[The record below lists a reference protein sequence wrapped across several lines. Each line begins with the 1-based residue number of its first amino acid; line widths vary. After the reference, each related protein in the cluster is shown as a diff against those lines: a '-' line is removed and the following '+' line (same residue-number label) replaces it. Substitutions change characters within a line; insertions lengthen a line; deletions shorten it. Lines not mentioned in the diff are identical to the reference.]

1 MTRLIQTT
9 KEQSLK
15 SRAASIAPERK
26 IQWEATEKQQLAFY
40 YLNDDET
47 TELLYG
53 GAAGGAKSFLGCA
66 WIIINCQL
74 YPGSRWLLG
83 RAVLKQLKQSTLLT
97 FFEVCRMWGLRHGVD
112 YKYNAQ
118 DGVITFVASGSDVY
132 LKDLA
137 HYPGDPEY
145 DSLGSTEYTGAFI
158 DEASQIR
165 EKAKNVVRSRLRY
178 KLDEFGIKPKLL
190 MTCNPTKNFLY
201 TEFYKPWKNGELA
214 QSKKFIIAKVEDNP
228 FLPKSYIETLKT
240 LDKIS
245 QERLLKGN
253 WEYDDD
259 PSALMDF
266 DAITDLFTNVVEG
279 QETEYDDMNRPLPD
293 SRPRFISC
301 DVARFGADRTVITV
315 WKGWECVAVYTYK
328 MTSTTVVAGLIREK
342 MTEYNVPASHVIVD
356 EDGIGGGVKDQ
367 LYGVKG
373 FIANSRP
380 FGKTNY
386 TNLKSQCAY
395 ALANVVNKREMAMR
409 IDDSEMR
416 AGLIEEMEQIKAK
429 DIDKDG
435 KNAIIPK
442 DDVKAAIGRS
452 PDLSDCLLMR
462 MYFSFAPKARLT
474 FV

>member
-1 MTRLIQTT
+1 MIPVKKQ
-9 KEQSLK
+9 
-15 SRAASIAPERK
+15 PRK
-26 IQWEATEKQQLAFY
+26 ISWTATDKQQLAFF
-40 YLNDDET
+40 YLNDEET
-47 TELLYG
+47 SVLLYG

-66 WIIINCQL
+66 WLVINCHR

-97 FFEVCRMWGLRHGVD
+97 FFDVCRKWGLKPGID

-118 DGVITFVASGSDVY
+118 DGIITFLHTESEVY

-165 EKAKNVVRSRLRY
+165 EKAKNVVMSRLRY
-178 KLDEFGIKPKLL
+178 KIDDFGIMPKLL

-201 TEFYKPWKNGELA
+201 TEFYKPWKQGEL
-214 QSKKFIIAKVEDNP
+214 SPDKKFIIAKVEDNP
-228 FLPKSYIETLKT
+228 FLPPSYVETLKT
-240 LDKIS
+240 LDKVS
-245 QERLLKGN
+245 RERLLKGN

-266 DAITDLFTNVVEG
+266 EAITDIFTNTVED
-279 QETEYDDMNRPLPD
+279 QETTYDEYRRPLPD
-293 SRPRFISC
+293 PRPRYITC
-301 DVARFGADRTVITV
+301 DVARFGSDRTIIMV
-315 WKGWECVAVYTYK
+315 WKGWECVAVYAYRK
-328 MTSTTVVAGLIREK
+328 TSTTAVAGLIKEK
-342 MTEYNVPASHVIVD
+342 MKEYQVPASHVIVD

-367 LYGVKG
+367 LYGIKG

-380 FGKTNY
+380 FLGQNY
-386 TNLKSQCAY
+386 VNLKSQCAY
-395 ALANVVNKREMAMR
+395 ALANMVNTHQIAMR
-409 IDDSEMR
+409 IENPEMR
-416 AGLIEEMEQIKAK
+416 AALIEELEQIKAK

-435 KNAIIPK
+435 KNAINPK

-452 PDLSDCLLMR
+452 PDLSDSMLMR
-462 MYFSFAPKARLT
+462 MYFSFAPQAKLT
-474 FV
+474 FI